1 MSSFDLKSAE
11 SATGSLATVGSLDYY
26 IAVNQILSDP
36 NPNNSQT
43 QQNSQVLNNERV
55 EKS

>member
-11 SATGSLATVGSLDYY
+11 SATGSLATVGFLDYY
-26 IAVNQILSDP
+26 LAVNQILSHQ

-43 QQNSQVLNNERV
+43 PKVFTAKFSGAQQR
-55 EKS
+55 